1 MSFTHATPHRQVIDS
16 ECHPLAQEFLC
27 ELVQPDCR
35 RAQTMSPSG
44 VFEDL
49 LVSPCRDFCEEVMSV
64 CASSLPPRLKRAV
77 NCSAL
82 PTLNADHEC
91 TTKPGEFPHV
101 PSSSLVHLNP
111 VITVL
116 RPLSLF

>member
-1 MSFTHATPHRQVIDS
+1 MHNISRDSTQVIDS

-27 ELVQPDCR
+27 ELLQPDCR

-49 LVSPCRDFCEEVMSV
+49 LVSPCRDFCEEVMSA
-64 CASSLPPRLKRAV
+64 CISSLPARLKRAV

-91 TTKPGEFPHV
+91 TTKPV
-101 PSSSLVHLNP
+101 P
-111 VITVL
+111 
-116 RPLSLF
+116 